1 MDICVHVCVHAGC
14 IHIVSFYNSVLD
26 YDYTLL
32 DSYSALFAMSSST
45 LVYCTLVNLPLLYI
59 MLGFTKLF
67 HTIHAGDVL
76 SCFMYLYAY
85 VDILMLG
92 SLVGSS
98 SLDFFLLVPCD
109 HLATETVWMM
119 NSATFTQFII
129 KPSNIT
135 NFQQPQVLKFLC
147 PRRC

>member
-1 MDICVHVCVHAGC
+1 MYMFACMQDVFMLYHSTILCQTMTILCQTP
-14 IHIVSFYNSVLD
+14 
-26 YDYTLL
+26 TLL
-32 DSYSALFAMSSST
+32 SLPCHPVLQYK
-45 LVYCTLVNLPLLYI
+45 CTLVNLPLLYI

-109 HLATETVWMM
+109 HLATKTVWMM

-129 KPSNIT
+129 KLSNIT

-147 PRRC
+147 P